1 MWHASILSNIILLN
15 VIHSFVLYIE
25 PFTKKL
31 FMLSETF
38 SKGGTYDREIEAEG
52 ATKEKGNIY
61 LLFWAWKTTEL
72 AGMRKFCG
80 SRVLKKLVPGCTS
93 SCNTRK
99 WQAPSQFLSE
109 REKSSLAGAS
119 TLWYLCWCTCC
130 TAENIFHEGCPP
142 VKEKHESVFHKLS
155 WGQNAFTAPP
165 PPPRPWEVYPQ
176 SSSPC
181 LPNLYRLPA
190 VCFSGGQ
197 LLLFLFA
204 VVAVTAHCYPTTS
217 ERTNYGE
224 SWATDVGPCYN
235 SVEVL
240 MYNCHW

>member
-1 MWHASILSNIILLN
+1 MWHALILSNIILLN

-165 PPPRPWEVYPQ
+165 PPPALERFTHNLPLPVFLTCIVCLLCVSAEDSCCC
-176 SSSPC
+176 SS
-181 LPNLYRLPA
+181 L
-190 VCFSGGQ
+190 Q
-197 LLLFLFA
+197 LLLSLLT
-204 VVAVTAHCYPTTS
+204 VIPQLVRGQTMV
-217 ERTNYGE
+217 R
-224 SWATDVGPCYN
+224 VGQ
-235 SVEVL
+235 L
-240 MYNCHW
+240 M